1 MSKFTDYLQSKV
13 TEHARDDLGARD
25 NPSNAWPG
33 VAEPPTPTL
42 WDRVADHII
51 DRVVPEVGD
60 MLDHKVA
67 QGAAE
72 LSQALNSQSNAY
84 VPYGVGQAPL
94 EIEGPQTSYQN
105 ALREASHSAGHDQEQ
120 GLDR

>member
-1 MSKFTDYLQSKV
+1 MGKFLDYLN
-13 TEHARDDLGARD
+13 E
-25 NPSNAWPG
+25 
-33 VAEPPTPTL
+33 
-42 WDRVADHII
+42 RVL
-51 DRVVPEVGD
+51 PEAGQ
-60 MLDHKVA
+60 MLDHKIA

-94 EIEGPQTSYQN
+94 DVEGPATSYQDQ
-105 ALREASHSAGHDQEQ
+105 LRDASHGAGHDQEQ